1 MPSKRMNDQATQ
13 LLQEPVMASSFVMP
27 KGGLKG
33 QAIGR
38 GVGGLV
44 GGAIAGAMASKNKS
58 NNPNIQLF
66 PQMCMAVG
74 PTKFAIYQVATG
86 FFTNSLK
93 TPVLV
98 VPRQD
103 VLKFELE
110 KKMVTAALDLRL
122 ADGTALELEVHR
134 RYLGDA
140 GKVKEALKV

>member
-1 MPSKRMNDQATQ
+1 MPSKRMNDQASQ
-13 LLQEPVMASSFVMP
+13 LLQEPVIASSYVMP
-27 KGGLKG
+27 RGGLAG

-44 GGAIAGAMASKNKS
+44 GGAIAGAMQGKNRS
-58 NNPNIQLF
+58 NNPSIRLF

-74 PTKFAIYQVATG
+74 QTQFGIYQIAMG
-86 FFTNSLK
+86 FFANSLK

-110 KKMVTAALDLRL
+110 KHMMTSSLALFL
-122 ADGTALELEVHR
+122 ADGTALELEVHQ
-134 RYLGDA
+134 RYVKDA
-140 GKVKEALKV
+140 EMVKEALRA